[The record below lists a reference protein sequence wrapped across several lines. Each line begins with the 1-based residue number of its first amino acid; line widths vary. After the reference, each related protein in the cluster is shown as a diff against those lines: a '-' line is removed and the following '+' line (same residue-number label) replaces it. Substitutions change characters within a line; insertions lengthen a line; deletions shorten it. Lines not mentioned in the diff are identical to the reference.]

1 MDYRMRRSTL
11 RMLCILLNVMIL
23 IPSAF
28 AVIFDTFMAITS
40 SIQGGAY
47 ESFAMAVH
55 PMFYVGIL
63 LLLILPLVNFFY
75 IYYEKKNSFLL
86 KVLNFIVT
94 ILFAL
99 IWAGFLSS
107 IYENGMEDEWL
118 FLFITMIFFTF
129 GFSYTYISGI
139 ERFWL
144 KSDE

>member
-28 AVIFDTFMAITS
+28 TVIFDTIMAITS

-47 ESFAMAVH
+47 EIFAMAVH

-144 KSDE
+144 NSDE

>member
-28 AVIFDTFMAITS
+28 TVIFDTFMAITS

-86 KVLNFIVT
+86 KVLNFIMT

>member
-75 IYYEKKNSFLL
+75 IYYEKNNSFLL

>member
-28 AVIFDTFMAITS
+28 TVIFDTFMAITS

-94 ILFAL
+94 IFFAL

-118 FLFITMIFFTF
+118 FLYITMIFFTF
-129 GFSYTYISGI
+129 GFSYPYISGI
-139 ERFWL
+139 ERVWL

>member
-28 AVIFDTFMAITS
+28 TVIFDTFMAITS

-86 KVLNFIVT
+86 KVLNFIMT

-99 IWAGFLSS
+99 IWACFLSS

>member
-28 AVIFDTFMAITS
+28 TVIFDTFMAITS

-86 KVLNFIVT
+86 KVLNFIMT
-94 ILFAL
+94 IFFAL

-144 KSDE
+144 NSDE

>member
-28 AVIFDTFMAITS
+28 TVIFDTFMAITS

-144 KSDE
+144 NSDE

>member
-28 AVIFDTFMAITS
+28 TVIFDTFMVITS

-118 FLFITMIFFTF
+118 FLFITMNFFTF

>member
-28 AVIFDTFMAITS
+28 TVIFDTFMAITS

-94 ILFAL
+94 IFFAL

>member
-11 RMLCILLNVMIL
+11 RMLCILLNVMIS

>member
-94 ILFAL
+94 IFFAL

-144 KSDE
+144 NSDE

>member
-28 AVIFDTFMAITS
+28 TVIFDTFMAITS

-47 ESFAMAVH
+47 EIFAMAVH

>member
-28 AVIFDTFMAITS
+28 TVIFDTFMAITS

>member
-1 MDYRMRRSTL
+1 
-11 RMLCILLNVMIL
+11 MIL

-28 AVIFDTFMAITS
+28 TVIFDTFMAITS

-94 ILFAL
+94 IFFAL

>member
-28 AVIFDTFMAITS
+28 TVIFDTFMAITS

-63 LLLILPLVNFFY
+63 LLLVLPLVNFFY

-99 IWAGFLSS
+99 IWAGSLSS

-144 KSDE
+144 NSDE

>member
-28 AVIFDTFMAITS
+28 TVIFDTFMAITS

-118 FLFITMIFFTF
+118 FLFITMNFFTF

>member
-28 AVIFDTFMAITS
+28 TVIFDTFMAITS

-63 LLLILPLVNFFY
+63 LLLVLPLVNFFY

-99 IWAGFLSS
+99 IWAGSLSS

>member
-1 MDYRMRRSTL
+1 
-11 RMLCILLNVMIL
+11 
-23 IPSAF
+23 
-28 AVIFDTFMAITS
+28 
-40 SIQGGAY
+40 
-47 ESFAMAVH
+47 MAVH

-86 KVLNFIVT
+86 KVLNFIMT
-94 ILFAL
+94 IFFAL

>member
-28 AVIFDTFMAITS
+28 TVIFDTFMAITS

-94 ILFAL
+94 IFFAL

-144 KSDE
+144 NSDE

>member
-28 AVIFDTFMAITS
+28 TVIFDTFMAITS

-86 KVLNFIVT
+86 KALNFIVT

-144 KSDE
+144 NSDE

>member
-28 AVIFDTFMAITS
+28 TVIFDTFMAITS

-47 ESFAMAVH
+47 EIFAMAVH

-94 ILFAL
+94 IFFAL

>member
-28 AVIFDTFMAITS
+28 TVIFDTFMAITS

-86 KVLNFIVT
+86 KVLNFIMT

-99 IWAGFLSS
+99 IWAGSLSS

-144 KSDE
+144 NSDE

>member
-28 AVIFDTFMAITS
+28 TVIFDTFMAITS

-129 GFSYTYISGI
+129 GFSYTYISVI
-139 ERFWL
+139 ERFRL

>member
-28 AVIFDTFMAITS
+28 TVIFDTFMVITS

-94 ILFAL
+94 IFFAL

>member
-28 AVIFDTFMAITS
+28 TVIFDTFMAITS

-86 KVLNFIVT
+86 KVLNFIMT

-118 FLFITMIFFTF
+118 FLFITMNFFTF

>member
-1 MDYRMRRSTL
+1 
-11 RMLCILLNVMIL
+11 MIL

>member
-28 AVIFDTFMAITS
+28 TVIFDTFMAITS
-40 SIQGGAY
+40 LIQGGAY

-86 KVLNFIVT
+86 KVLNFIMT
-94 ILFAL
+94 IFFAL

-139 ERFWL
+139 ERFWP

>member
-28 AVIFDTFMAITS
+28 TVIFDTFMAITS

-94 ILFAL
+94 IFFAL

-118 FLFITMIFFTF
+118 FLFITMNFFTF

>member
-28 AVIFDTFMAITS
+28 TVIFDTFMVITS

-99 IWAGFLSS
+99 IWAGSLSS

>member
-11 RMLCILLNVMIL
+11 RMLCILLNAMIL

-28 AVIFDTFMAITS
+28 TVIFDTFMAITS

-55 PMFYVGIL
+55 PMFYVGIW
-63 LLLILPLVNFFY
+63 LLLIFPLVNFFY

-99 IWAGFLSS
+99 IWAGLLSS

-118 FLFITMIFFTF
+118 FLFITMNFFTF

>member
-28 AVIFDTFMAITS
+28 TVIFDTFMVITS

-118 FLFITMIFFTF
+118 FLYITMIFFTF

>member
-11 RMLCILLNVMIL
+11 RMLCILLNVMTL

-28 AVIFDTFMAITS
+28 TVIFDTFMTITS

>member
-11 RMLCILLNVMIL
+11 RMLCILLNAMIL

-28 AVIFDTFMAITS
+28 TVIFDTFMAITS

-86 KVLNFIVT
+86 KVLNFIMT
-94 ILFAL
+94 IFFAL
-99 IWAGFLSS
+99 IWAGSLSS

>member
-28 AVIFDTFMAITS
+28 TVIFDTFMVITS

-86 KVLNFIVT
+86 KVLNFIVL

-99 IWAGFLSS
+99 IWAGSLSS

>member
-28 AVIFDTFMAITS
+28 TVIFDTFMAITS
-40 SIQGGAY
+40 SIQGRAY

-99 IWAGFLSS
+99 IWAGSLSS

-118 FLFITMIFFTF
+118 FLFITMNFFTF

>member
-28 AVIFDTFMAITS
+28 TVIFDTFMAITS

-86 KVLNFIVT
+86 KVLIFIVT

-107 IYENGMEDEWL
+107 IYENGMEDEGL
-118 FLFITMIFFTF
+118 FLFIRMIFFTF
-129 GFSYTYISGI
+129 GFSYTYFSGI
-139 ERFWL
+139 ERVWL

>member
-11 RMLCILLNVMIL
+11 RMLCILLNVMIS

-118 FLFITMIFFTF
+118 FLFITVIFFTF

>member
-86 KVLNFIVT
+86 KVLNFIMT

>member
-28 AVIFDTFMAITS
+28 TVIFDTFMVITS

-144 KSDE
+144 KS

>member
-28 AVIFDTFMAITS
+28 TVIFDTFMAITS

-129 GFSYTYISGI
+129 GFSYTYISGR